1 MQPLATDE
9 YLRQLRSA
17 TADLIQAIG
26 GLPDAGATA
35 PSLLPGWTRGQPQ
48 DWPAAFVGD
57 YLDRAVGGLRRHPEL
72 AIRLEATDT
81 CATPSKPT
89 PGSRT
94 VTRGDTRLRL
104 VTHET
109 NEAGGTGKPE
119 AMLTGRVAL
128 LTGASGGIG
137 RAVARRLASAGVQVA
152 LSYGSSTS
160 AAEDLAAEITA
171 AGGRAVPL
179 QADLRGSD
187 APVELVTATEE
198 QLGPVDILIG
208 NAGLG
213 RRQSLEEISAS
224 DFDDMIAVNL
234 RAPFLLAQRV
244 VPGMRERGF
253 GRILFMSSV
262 AAFTGGLVGPHYAA
276 SKAGLHGLVHFLAV
290 RLASQGI
297 TVNALAPALIEGT
310 AMFPG
315 DSGDLAARIPV
326 GRLGQP
332 AEVADLVLAVL
343 GNSYLTNQVIG
354 LDGGMHPR

>member
-1 MQPLATDE
+1 
-9 YLRQLRSA
+9 
-17 TADLIQAIG
+17 
-26 GLPDAGATA
+26 
-35 PSLLPGWTRGQPQ
+35 
-48 DWPAAFVGD
+48 
-57 YLDRAVGGLRRHPEL
+57 
-72 AIRLEATDT
+72 
-81 CATPSKPT
+81 
-89 PGSRT
+89 
-94 VTRGDTRLRL
+94 

-109 NEAGGTGKPE
+109 NGTSKTGKVE
-119 AMLTGRVAL
+119 TTLTGRVAL

-137 RAVARRLASAGVQVA
+137 RAVARRLAGAGVQVA
-152 LSYGSSTS
+152 LSYGSSAD
-160 AAEDLAAEITA
+160 AAEDLAAEIRA

-198 QLGPVDILIG
+198 QLGPVDILIS

-253 GRILFMSSV
+253 GRILFLSSV
-262 AAFTGGLVGPHYAA
+262 AAFTGGVVGPHYAA

-290 RLASQGI
+290 RLAGHGI

-310 AMFPG
+310 AMLPG
-315 DSGDLAARIPV
+315 DPGDLAARVPV

-332 AEVADLVLAVL
+332 AEVADLALAVL